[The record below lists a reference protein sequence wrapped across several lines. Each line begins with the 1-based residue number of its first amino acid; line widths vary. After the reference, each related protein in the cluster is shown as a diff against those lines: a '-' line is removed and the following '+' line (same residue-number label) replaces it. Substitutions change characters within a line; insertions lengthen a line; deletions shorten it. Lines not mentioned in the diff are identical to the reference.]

1 MASKPPR
8 NGLSV
13 LKQRS
18 QFLALLKKGQKV
30 RPSDW
35 LLINFAPNDVGVL
48 RCGWTLPRHVGSAV
62 IRNRLKRW
70 SRVYFRALIKA
81 SGDLPGDLSPDE
93 FSPDEFS
100 IDINLVFRKAENDF
114 YRRLDYER
122 FSEVLD
128 RGWQQVRRR
137 MR

>member
-1 MASKPPR
+1 MASNKP
-8 NGLSV
+8 LSV

-18 QFLALLKKGQKV
+18 QYLALLKKGQKV

-35 LLINFAPNDVGVL
+35 LLLNFARNDVNRM
-48 RCGWTLPRHVGSAV
+48 RCGWTLPRYVGSAV
-62 IRNRLKRW
+62 VRNRLKRW
-70 SRVYFRALIKA
+70 SRVYFRSVIKA
-81 SGDLPGDLSPDE
+81 SDDLP
-93 FSPDEFS
+93 

-122 FSEVLD
+122 FAEVLD